1 MTFYCSSRFVSVRR
15 KTREVKVGNVG
26 VGADNPIRIQSMTTT
41 VTTDIEATVI
51 QSRALVDAG
60 CEIVRITAPNAKSA
74 KALAEI
80 SRRLRNDKIDV
91 PLVADIHFLP
101 SAAMEAVEHVEK
113 VRVNPGNYADKKK
126 FQVRE
131 YSDKEYDLELERLH
145 EAFTPLVLRC
155 KELGRAMRIGTNHGS
170 LSDRIMNRFG
180 DSPLGMV
187 ESALEFVRIAESHN
201 YHDIILSLKASNP
214 KVMIQAYRLVV
225 ARMNEQGMDYPLHLG
240 VTEAGDGEDGRIK
253 SAIGIGSLLEDG
265 LGDTIR
271 VSLTEDPVYEIPVA
285 KALAEKTSLL
295 WQTTGKKT
303 AESFEEMNPFQ
314 FTRRDIESLKL
325 SNAVDLSSS
334 FPPRVFIKPA
344 NIENLSASLNEL
356 SKLSQASGHEDTP
369 VEGWILDLKT
379 GEDLKELLVAVTNSK
394 FEASIPLILEIGVSI
409 GGNPEELSSLSDNR
423 IAVIPALKWG
433 DHSKEDIFNWLNW
446 CRSND
451 RIMALGICS
460 EQLALNASLFL
471 NQEMPDLIVWAER
484 SVSNYHTIG
493 EYRSLVSVLKSM
505 GWKTPLW
512 IRCNTGSLIEEQPG
526 FLNDLLEVSLIAGGL
541 LSDGIGDI
549 LSVETVENP
558 RKALNLAFNTLQ
570 GAGARISKTEYVAC
584 PSCGRTLFDL
594 QLTTQTIRKATNHLK
609 GVKIA
614 VMGCIV
620 NGPGEMADA
629 DFGYV
634 GGAPGKVN
642 LYVGKDCIQYHVP
655 ESSAVE
661 RLIQLIKDEGKWVE
675 PKVGAN
681 SEA

>member
-369 VEGWILDLKT
+369 VEGWILDLKP
-379 GEDLKELLVAVTNSK
+379 V
-394 FEASIPLILEIGVSI
+394 
-409 GGNPEELSSLSDNR
+409 R
-423 IAVIPALKWG
+423 I
-433 DHSKEDIFNWLNW
+433 
-446 CRSND
+446 
-451 RIMALGICS
+451 
-460 EQLALNASLFL
+460 
-471 NQEMPDLIVWAER
+471 
-484 SVSNYHTIG
+484 
-493 EYRSLVSVLKSM
+493 
-505 GWKTPLW
+505 
-512 IRCNTGSLIEEQPG
+512 
-526 FLNDLLEVSLIAGGL
+526 
-541 LSDGIGDI
+541 
-549 LSVETVENP
+549 
-558 RKALNLAFNTLQ
+558 
-570 GAGARISKTEYVAC
+570 
-584 PSCGRTLFDL
+584 
-594 QLTTQTIRKATNHLK
+594 
-609 GVKIA
+609 
-614 VMGCIV
+614 
-620 NGPGEMADA
+620 
-629 DFGYV
+629 
-634 GGAPGKVN
+634 
-642 LYVGKDCIQYHVP
+642 
-655 ESSAVE
+655 
-661 RLIQLIKDEGKWVE
+661 
-675 PKVGAN
+675 
-681 SEA
+681 